1 MKTTDF
7 ARELHR
13 YFRLY
18 LPNERGCSSQ
28 TLYSYQQAFSQ
39 FLVYMNEE
47 KGIKPEK
54 MQMKHFSM
62 VNVNGFLNWLED
74 TNRCS
79 VSTRN
84 HRLAVIRSF
93 ASFVKYDC
101 PSHLEDCTQIL
112 SIKFKRDIQGK
123 IVYLKP
129 EGIKLILDQTDRTT
143 LAGRRDYLMISLFFS
158 VGLRV
163 SEIIGLRARDISFST
178 PKTITVLGKGNKI
191 RMVPMMNQIEKPLK
205 EYFDETGLSLP
216 ERMNEFVF
224 ISHLNRQMTRQG
236 VFYIVRKYAQMARLM
251 DPALIPEGVGCHS
264 LRHSA
269 AMAYVNS
276 GVDMI
281 YIRDLLGHVSIQTT
295 EIYARADSEAKRKA
309 IESTAL
315 DYIPKEEAVWE
326 NDKSIMNFIKSLSG
340 SNIM

>member
-1 MKTTDF
+1 MRATDF

-18 LPNERGCSSQ
+18 LPNERGCSPQ

-39 FLVYMNEE
+39 FLMYMSDEQN
-47 KGIKPEK
+47 IKPEK
-54 MQMKHFSM
+54 MEMKHFS
-62 VNVNGFLNWLED
+62 VENVNGFLNWLEG
-74 TNRCS
+74 TNHCS

-101 PSHLEDCTQIL
+101 PAHLEDCTKIL
-112 SIKFKRDIQGK
+112 SIRFKKAVQGEML
-123 IVYLKP
+123 YLKP
-129 EGIKLILDQTDRTT
+129 EGVKLILEQTDRSTS
-143 LAGRRDYLMISLFFS
+143 AGRRDFLMISLFFS

-163 SEIIGLRARDISFST
+163 SEIINLRARDISFNT
-178 PKTITVLGKGNKI
+178 PKTITIHGKGNKI
-191 RMVPMMNQIEKPLK
+191 RMVPMMKQIESPLK
-205 EYFDETGLSLP
+205 EYFDETGISLP
-216 ERMNEFVF
+216 EKLNEFVF
-224 ISHLNRQMTRQG
+224 RSHLKRQMTRQG
-236 VFYIVRKYAQMARLM
+236 VFYTVRKYAEKARLM
-251 DPALIPEGVGCHS
+251 DPILVPEGVGCHT

-281 YIRDLLGHVSIQTT
+281 YIRDLLGHVSVQTT

-309 IESTAL
+309 IESTAV
-315 DYIPKEEAVWE
+315 DYVPKEEAIWE
-326 NDKSIMNFIKSLSG
+326 TDKSVMDFVKSLFKY
-340 SNIM
+340 NIM

>member
-1 MKTTDF
+1 MKATDF

-13 YFRLY
+13 YFRFH
-18 LPNERGCSSQ
+18 LPNDRGCSPQ

-54 MQMKHFSM
+54 LQMKHFSM
-62 VNVNGFLNWLED
+62 VNVKGFLNWLED
-74 TNRCS
+74 TRHCS

-84 HRLAVIRSF
+84 QRLAVIRSF
-93 ASFVKYDC
+93 ASFLKYDC
-101 PSHLEDCTQIL
+101 PSHLEDCSQIL
-112 SIKFKRDIQGK
+112 SIKFKKDVQGK

-143 LAGRRDYLMISLFFS
+143 SAGRRDFLMISLFFS

-163 SEIIGLRARDISFST
+163 SEIIGLRARDISFNT

-191 RMVPMMNQIEKPLK
+191 RMVPLMKQLEKPLK
-205 EYFDETGLSLP
+205 DYFDETGLSLP

-224 ISHLNRQMTRQG
+224 RSHLSRQMTRQG
-236 VFYIVRKYAQMARLM
+236 VFYIVRKYAQMARLR

-281 YIRDLLGHVSIQTT
+281 YIRDLLGHVSVQTT

-326 NDKSIMNFIKSLSG
+326 TDKSVMDFVKSLSS

>member
-1 MKTTDF
+1 MKISDF

-18 LPNERGCSSQ
+18 LPNERGCSPQ

-39 FLVYMNEE
+39 YLVYMKEE

-54 MQMKHFSM
+54 IEMKHFSM
-62 VNVNGFLNWLED
+62 ANVKDFLNWLED
-74 TNRCS
+74 KNHCS

-93 ASFVKYDC
+93 ASFVKYDY
-101 PSHLEDCTQIL
+101 PSHLEDCSQIL
-112 SIKFKRDIQGK
+112 SIKFKKDVQGE
-123 IVYLKP
+123 ILYLKP
-129 EGIKLILDQTDRTT
+129 EGVKLILEQMDRTT
-143 LAGRRDYLMISLFFS
+143 IFGRRDFLMISLFFS

-163 SEIIGLRARDISFST
+163 SEIINLRARDISFNT
-178 PKTITVLGKGNKI
+178 PKTITIHGKGNKI
-191 RMVPMMNQIEKPLK
+191 RMVPMMKHIEKPLK
-205 EYFDETGLSLP
+205 EYFDETGISLP

-224 ISHLNRQMTRQG
+224 RSHLNRQLTRQG
-236 VFYIVRKYAQMARLM
+236 VFYIVCKYAQMARLKNP
-251 DPALIPEGVGCHS
+251 DLIPEGVGCHS

-315 DYIPKEEAVWE
+315 DYIPKEAAIWE
-326 NDKSIMNFIKSLSG
+326 NDKSVMDFVKSLSS